1 MVGGRTA
8 IARAFHANYGRWL
21 ARHDDLGDADPPLR
35 FAAHLADAEPD
46 LLDDLADTVAHHPDP
61 NVQALARQAFL
72 TAGEGR

>member
-35 FAAHLADAEPD
+35 FAAHLAD
-46 LLDDLADTVAHHPDP
+46 TVAHHPDP